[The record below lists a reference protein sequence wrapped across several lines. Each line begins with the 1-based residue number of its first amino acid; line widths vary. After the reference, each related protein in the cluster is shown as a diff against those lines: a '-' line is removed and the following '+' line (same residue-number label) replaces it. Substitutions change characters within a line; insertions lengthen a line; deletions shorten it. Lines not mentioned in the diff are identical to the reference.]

1 MAEGKERVSKVTM
14 AELVANA
21 REWRAK
27 YNYEPCACRG
37 SNELCRDCDGTGYKM
52 PLDDDD
58 TDYSCGYIGLDYDGD
73 GR

>member
-1 MAEGKERVSKVTM
+1 MAEEKERVSKVTM

-37 SNELCRDCDGTGYKM
+37 SN
-52 PLDDDD
+52 
-58 TDYSCGYIGLDYDGD
+58 
-73 GR
+73 